1 MPDLLLV
8 SVQTGFPISLKR
20 QNRAISCELNPRNRQ
35 GEQFRQ
41 ETAWAEI
48 KNGNY
53 AALLLGLIAASLV
66 LPLLL
71 LSSACTAATEWLQGD
86 GTTFSAVI
94 RSCNAGLF
102 REALHEV

>member
-1 MPDLLLV
+1 
-8 SVQTGFPISLKR
+8 
-20 QNRAISCELNPRNRQ
+20 
-35 GEQFRQ
+35 
-41 ETAWAEI
+41 
-48 KNGNY
+48 
-53 AALLLGLIAASLV
+53 LLGLIAASLV